1 MDKYLVF
8 DSEVANCPKIDGQLD
23 TSSGQVYDL
32 GGWVVD
38 ENANCYDE
46 FSLVNEDVFF
56 GLKEAMREAYY
67 ADKIPQYMRDIW
79 AHERKCVN
87 TWEMWHTFMDTCRKH
102 DVKAVVAHNIWFD
115 IRTLNATMRYQ
126 TKSKKRFFLPYG
138 IPIMD
143 TMRMAEKTI
152 CKRPEYIEFC
162 KANGYMTEQATPK
175 PRKSAE
181 VLWRYL
187 SGDNNFQ
194 ESHTGLEDVKIE
206 ARIFAECMRELK
218 GR

>member
-8 DSEVANCPKIDGQLD
+8 DGEVANCPRDERGQLD

-126 TKSKKRFFLPYG
+126 TKARNGSSSPMVCPLWIQCVWQKKPFVSVPNILNFVKLMG
-138 IPIMD
+138 I
-143 TMRMAEKTI
+143 
-152 CKRPEYIEFC
+152 
-162 KANGYMTEQATPK
+162 
-175 PRKSAE
+175 
-181 VLWRYL
+181 
-187 SGDNNFQ
+187 
-194 ESHTGLEDVKIE
+194 
-206 ARIFAECMRELK
+206 
-218 GR
+218 

>member
-1 MDKYLVF
+1 MDKWLVF
-8 DSEVANCPKIDGQLD
+8 DGETCNTPKINGKLD
-23 TSSGQVYDL
+23 TSGGQVYDL
-32 GGWVVD
+32 GGMVID
-38 ENANCYDE
+38 ENCNNYDQ
-46 FSLVNEDVFF
+46 FSLINEDVFF

-87 TWEMWHTFMDTCRKH
+87 TWEMKRIFIDAMKRH
-102 DVKAVVAHNIWFD
+102 DVKGVIAHNIWFD
-115 IRTLNATMRYQ
+115 IHTLNATMRYQ
-126 TKSKKRFFLPYG
+126 TKSKSRFFLPYG
-138 IPIMD
+138 TPIFD

-162 KANGYMTEQATPK
+162 KTNGYMTEQLIPK

-181 VLWRYL
+181 ILWRYL

-206 ARIFAECMRELK
+206 ARIFTECLKELK
-218 GR
+218 GA